1 MTTYVTSTGNRFTS
15 VAARAP
21 DQNTTVLTRGEMS
34 VIQSLARGGSM
45 DPDVQRQRALDA
57 PDAVAARSVRADA
70 AAERK
75 ARMIAIDEA
84 RRANGNV
91 STLEDLEREA
101 TRQRHIAAAREK
113 IHEEVDEVKRM
124 NQIVQGAKCV
134 TIRDAQVLDKQ
145 SSKAERAEEQRR
157 LDMMMELERL
167 KALRMYEERELKRVE
182 DRRKGAAVIRAQM
195 DEREQERLLKQELRQ
210 QEQEAMLRHIQHMR
224 AEDQREQVHKK
235 EAARALMEDVA
246 LANAEQIR
254 LKNRQ
259 RLMEVEED
267 RQIAAYVREKERRE
281 QELADE
287 QARIKREKEHEIA
300 RLRATQ
306 ERAQDKRAE
315 VDALR
320 ARRAQEA
327 SDRELRQKEKDATAR
342 QAAINKDLAQ
352 ARELQMREKAALL
365 ADQARAEMEEFDRI
379 IATQKGAEAADR
391 AKRFELS
398 AAERG
403 NAEALRKQ
411 IAEVEE
417 NRRKD
422 RRDFL
427 DEGLRQR
434 TERREREALV
444 DAIRLQKVEELEAL
458 NVPKPYRQELLKKR
472 PAADLRASK

>member
-1 MTTYVTSTGNRFTS
+1 
-15 VAARAP
+15 
-21 DQNTTVLTRGEMS
+21 
-34 VIQSLARGGSM
+34 
-45 DPDVQRQRALDA
+45 
-57 PDAVAARSVRADA
+57 
-70 AAERK
+70 
-75 ARMIAIDEA
+75 
-84 RRANGNV
+84 
-91 STLEDLEREA
+91 
-101 TRQRHIAAAREK
+101 
-113 IHEEVDEVKRM
+113 
-124 NQIVQGAKCV
+124 
-134 TIRDAQVLDKQ
+134 
-145 SSKAERAEEQRR
+145 
-157 LDMMMELERL
+157 
-167 KALRMYEERELKRVE
+167 
-182 DRRKGAAVIRAQM
+182 
-195 DEREQERLLKQELRQ
+195 
-210 QEQEAMLRHIQHMR
+210 
-224 AEDQREQVHKK
+224 
-235 EAARALMEDVA
+235 
-246 LANAEQIR
+246 
-254 LKNRQ
+254 
-259 RLMEVEED
+259 MEVEED

-391 AKRFELS
+391 AKRLELS